1 MMCSALLPRQ
11 GPGFH
16 HSGGI
21 SEPLQ
26 IENSLVKLCNSQTAC
41 EPQVLGDSK
50 DLLNWMRAWQ
60 VFILVHFYL
69 GPQHYTKEME
79 TFLCLELPQ
88 KRFHHFSHCQEFFL
102 TSIGMSHGLKS

>member
-26 IENSLVKLCNSQTAC
+26 IENSLVKLCNSQIAC

-50 DLLNWMRAWQ
+50 DLLN
-60 VFILVHFYL
+60 
-69 GPQHYTKEME
+69 
-79 TFLCLELPQ
+79 
-88 KRFHHFSHCQEFFL
+88 
-102 TSIGMSHGLKS
+102 